1 MRSLGAGTV
10 EQIRRALAGRGLDLC
25 EPAGGRGYEE
35 MTRLFRFRV
44 LVTFGHGEGATA
56 ARLLAD
62 QVEAFEPQDGIS
74 RLELT
79 GAWRAGRAL
88 KRAEVACT
96 GYLIEEM
103 PGHDEPAPPAFP
115 PEWAGGGEVADPG
128 AS

>member
-1 MRSLGAGTV
+1 MPGSLSRSGGRWPGAAW
-10 EQIRRALAGRGLDLC
+10 ISA
-25 EPAGGRGYEE
+25 PAGGRGYEE